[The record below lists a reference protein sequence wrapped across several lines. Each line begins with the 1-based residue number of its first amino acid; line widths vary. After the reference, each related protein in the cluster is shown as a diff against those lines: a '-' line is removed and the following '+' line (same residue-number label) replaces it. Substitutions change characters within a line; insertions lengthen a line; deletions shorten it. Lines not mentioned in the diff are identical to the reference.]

1 MVKTILI
8 TGSSGLVG
16 NAFKKIS
23 RHYEKHYNFIFSTS
37 LLCDLVNYEESLSYF
52 NKIKPN
58 YVIHLAA
65 NVGGL
70 YKNMNY
76 KVEMLEKNLLMNCNV
91 LKCCY
96 AVKVEKC
103 VCMLSTCIFPDDTT
117 YPIDES
123 MLHNGPPHASN
134 ESYAYAKRIMEVQ
147 CRAYNEQYKTNY
159 SCIIPTNIYGPHDN
173 FSLEDGHVIPSLVH
187 KCYLAKEQGIP
198 FEVRGTGKPLRQF
211 VYSED
216 LARLIMEIIDT
227 ITCENIIISPN
238 EEYSIADVALL
249 IAKEFNYENMIVF
262 NDTFSD
268 GQYKKTA
275 DNKKLLSYI
284 YNKSD
289 KSSDFVFTDIQNG
302 IKNTVDFFKKN
313 VNQCRK

>member
-23 RHYEKHYNFIFSTS
+23 HGYDKDYEFIFSNS
-37 LLCDLVNYEESLSYF
+37 LLCDLSNYENTLSYF
-52 NKIKPN
+52 TKTRPN

-76 KVEMLEKNLLMNCNV
+76 KVDMLEQNLIMNLNV
-91 LKCCY
+91 LKCSY
-96 AVKVEKC
+96 MVGVEKC
-103 VCMLSTCIFPDDTT
+103 ICMLSTCIFPDNTT
-117 YPIDES
+117 YPIDET
-123 MLHNGPPHASN
+123 MLHNGPPHRSN
-134 ESYAYAKRIMEVQ
+134 ESYAYAKRIMEIQ

-173 FSLEDGHVIPSLVH
+173 FSLEDGHVIPSLIH
-187 KCYLAKEQGIP
+187 KCYLAKELGIP

-211 VYSED
+211 IYSQD
-216 LARLIMEIIDT
+216 LAVLIMELIDT
-227 ITCENIIISPN
+227 LTCENIIISPN

-249 IAKEFNYENMIVF
+249 IAKEFNYENMILF
-262 NDTFSD
+262 NSEFSD
-268 GQYKKTA
+268 GQYKKTSNNA
-275 DNKKLLSYI
+275 KLLSYI
-284 YNKSD
+284 HD
-289 KSSDFVFTDIQNG
+289 KHSNFVFTDIQEG
-302 IKNTVDFFKKN
+302 IKKTVGFF
-313 VNQCRK
+313 VTNQKTSRK